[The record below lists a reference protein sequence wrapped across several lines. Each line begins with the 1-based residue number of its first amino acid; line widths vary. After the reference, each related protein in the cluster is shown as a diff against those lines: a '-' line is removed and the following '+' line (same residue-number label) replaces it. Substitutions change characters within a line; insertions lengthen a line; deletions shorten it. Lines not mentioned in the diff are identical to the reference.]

1 MTHMVYTHKMLVQ
14 INEDRSKENSK
25 VTDSEPGPARAWPPS
40 LMLGSHSKAGRGGEV
55 SREEGTGSSVPLWRQ
70 LAQEAGGDRQEGG
83 PSM

>member
-25 VTDSEPGPARAWPPS
+25 ATDSEPGPARVWPPS

-55 SREEGTGSSVPLWRQ
+55 SR
-70 LAQEAGGDRQEGG
+70 
-83 PSM
+83 